1 MRNSIKRTIKRGVT
15 FSSLTMASIY
25 CLNKAIS
32 LTASAKNILTSENGN
47 YFDWRYGSIY
57 YTKSGSGSPVL
68 FIHDLSPE
76 SSSYEWNKLMKK
88 MQRQHTVYTIDLLG
102 CGRSDKPNLTYT
114 SYMYV
119 QLITDFIKKIIGEK
133 TDVVVSGYSAS
144 FVIMA
149 CKMNSEHFK
158 KVIMLNPPELYTL
171 NQSPTRSKNMLK
183 LLIELPFIG
192 TLVYNIE
199 MMERNIA
206 MRLSQAFYKSHIVP
220 TKLVHAYYEGAH
232 LEDCHGKYLLSSI
245 RSYYTNINI
254 TNALK
259 QIDNSLY
266 IIESHGHRDA
276 VATVNDYMRINPSI
290 ESIYLPKTCALPQ
303 LEAPEKTFE
312 YINVFLQ
319 SK

>member
-1 MRNSIKRTIKRGVT
+1 MRNSIKRTLKRGFT
-15 FSSLTMASIY
+15 LSSLTMASIY

-32 LTASAKNILTSENGN
+32 FTASAKNILTSENGN

-57 YTKSGSGSPVL
+57 YTKSGSGSPIL
-68 FIHDLSPE
+68 LIHDLSPE
-76 SSSYEWNKLMKK
+76 SSSYEWNKLVKK
-88 MQRQHTVYTIDLLG
+88 IQRQHTVYTIDLLG

-119 QLITDFIKKIIGEK
+119 QLVTDFIKKIIGEK
-133 TDVVVSGYSAS
+133 ADIIVSGYSAS

-149 CKMNSEHFK
+149 CKMNHEHFK
-158 KVIMLNPPELYTL
+158 KIIMLNPPELYTL
-171 NQSPTRSKNMLK
+171 SQSPTRSKNMLK
-183 LLIELPFIG
+183 LLMELPLIG

-206 MRLSQAFYKSHIVP
+206 VRLGQSFYKRHMVP
-220 TKLVHAYYEGAH
+220 TQLVHAYYEGAH
-232 LEDCHGKYLLSSI
+232 LEDSHGKYLLSSI
-245 RSYYTNINI
+245 RSYYTNINM

-266 IIESHGHRDA
+266 IIESRGHLDA
-276 VATVNDYMRINPSI
+276 VETIKDYMHANPSI
-290 ESIYLPKTCALPQ
+290 ETIYLPKTNALPQ
-303 LEAPEKTFE
+303 LEAPEKTYE